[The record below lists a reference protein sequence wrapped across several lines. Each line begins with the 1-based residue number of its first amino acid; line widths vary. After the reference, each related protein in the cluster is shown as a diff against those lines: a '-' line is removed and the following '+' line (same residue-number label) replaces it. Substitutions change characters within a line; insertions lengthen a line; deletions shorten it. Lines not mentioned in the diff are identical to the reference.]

1 MPQADHAKILE
12 QSEVRFGYR
21 IAVLANWY
29 RGPGYKLIEQRHG
42 ITEPECSV
50 LFCVGH
56 SNELTATDVCHITGR
71 PRNSMSRAIHILLRK
86 KLMARESDPGDARRK
101 ILRLTKPGYALYR
114 QIVPVFV
121 ESERNML
128 TPLSLSEISDLD
140 RLLTKMIAHTSQS
153 HKIY

>member
-1 MPQADHAKILE
+1 MAQADHVKILE

-56 SNELTATDVCHITGR
+56 SDELTATDVCHITGR
-71 PRNSMSRAIHILLRK
+71 PRNSMSRAIHILKGK
-86 KLMARESDPGDARRK
+86 KLLSRDSDPSDARRK
-101 ILRLTKPGYALYR
+101 ILRLTKQGQLLYR
-114 QIVPVFV
+114 QIVPVFISRERHIL
-121 ESERNML
+121 ES
-128 TPLSLSEISDLD
+128 LSLSEISDLD
-140 RLLTKMIAHTSQS
+140 RLLTKMITHTSRS
-153 HKIY
+153 SKVY